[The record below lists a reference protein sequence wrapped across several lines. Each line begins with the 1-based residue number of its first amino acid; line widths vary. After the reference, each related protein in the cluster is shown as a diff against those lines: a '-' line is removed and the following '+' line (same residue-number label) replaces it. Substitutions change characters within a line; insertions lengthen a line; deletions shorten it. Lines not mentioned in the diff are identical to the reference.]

1 MEKEIKVGDTIFWW
15 GEYYDGF
22 NSDGS
27 MKTIYQS
34 GVNKVNGVGF
44 TLSNLECFH
53 LDNGKIF
60 PLEHEHIEWE
70 LIKPENIETCTSCG
84 EETPYMIDTPIELRN
99 HYVEG
104 GGQLCEQCYNK
115 IYGE

>member
-1 MEKEIKVGDTIFWW
+1 MEKEIKVGDSIFWW
-15 GEYYDGF
+15 GNYYDGE
-22 NSDGS
+22 NEDGS
-27 MKTIYQS
+27 FKTKYLS
-34 GVNKVNGVGF
+34 GVNKVIEVDSKF
-44 TLSNLECFH
+44 LDEICIK
-53 LDNGKIF
+53 LDNQKLMF
-60 PLEHEHIEWE
+60 YEREHIDWE
-70 LIKPENIETCTSCG
+70 LVKPEVTETCTSCG